1 MSLLSVEVEDEGVRT
16 GDWVSREP
24 PEGDAVPSLE
34 SLFFFDDFVSPFPL
48 CSILWP
54 NRFMV
59 VLMWLVVEIGFAI
72 AQQAPGA
79 FVTGAGSAKKGQ
91 VAAACVC

>member
-1 MSLLSVEVEDEGVRT
+1 MQKRHLSVR
-16 GDWVSREP
+16 
-24 PEGDAVPSLE
+24 DASM
-34 SLFFFDDFVSPFPL
+34 PL
-48 CSILWP
+48 TILWP